1 MKIFQ
6 QTGLI
11 LTICVLLTSCQ
22 KFVDI
27 KKTSTEST
35 IETANDCQLI
45 MDNYELF
52 NSDYPFDGEGSADDY
67 YINDLTYSDTYTSIE
82 DQSVYTWDMQAIR
95 LNSFQ
100 WVRPYN
106 KIYHTNLVLETL
118 AKLQGRE
125 TQAALNNLRGSA
137 LFLRAYALFQVAQ
150 LYAKPYGPTASQ
162 DMGVPI
168 HLVSDINDTPGR
180 GTVQETYDRI
190 AADLIEAAAMLN
202 ETSSMATRPNKAAAF
217 AMLARVYLSME
228 DYTNA
233 MSAANSAL
241 QLRAA
246 LLDYNSPAVNKD
258 PSSNTPFARYN
269 PEVIFHSI
277 LASSTFL
284 SPGNPFSN
292 AAKIDLDLVNSY
304 ADNDLRKTVF
314 FKPNLDVNEGTWR
327 FTGNY
332 EPTTSST
339 LFNGLSVDELY
350 LVRAECY
357 ARSNRAD
364 LAMADL
370 NMLLRNRWVTG
381 SYTNMTAI
389 SADDAL
395 AKVLTE
401 RRKELVMRGQR
412 WTDLRRLN
420 KDERFRKNLS
430 RTVTAGGASTTFT
443 LPAND
448 IRYTLLIPQEVI
460 TNSRLSQNPR

>member
-6 QTGLI
+6 ITGL
-11 LTICVLLTSCQ
+11 VLAVMLSSCQ

-27 KKTSTEST
+27 KKTSIEST

-52 NSDYPFDGEGSADDY
+52 NANYPFDGETSADDY
-67 YINDLTYSDTYTSIE
+67 YISNLTYNDTYTSVE
-82 DQSVYTWDMQAIR
+82 DQIVYTWDAQAIR

-118 AKLQGRE
+118 AKLEGKE
-125 TQAALNNLRGSA
+125 TQAILNNLKGSA

-150 LYAKPYGPTASQ
+150 LYAKPYGSTAAQ
-162 DMGVPI
+162 DPGVPV
-168 HLVSDINDTPGR
+168 HLISDINDTPGR
-180 GTVQETYDRI
+180 GTVKETYDRI
-190 AADLIEAAAMLN
+190 LADLNEAVGLLN
-202 ETSSMATRPNKAAAF
+202 ETSAMATRPNKAAAY

-233 MSAANSAL
+233 LTAADAAL
-241 QLRAA
+241 QLRGS
-246 LLDYNSPAVNKD
+246 LLDYNSAGVDKSE
-258 PSSNTPFARYN
+258 SSNTPFPRYN

-304 ADNDLRKTVF
+304 ANDDLRKTVF
-314 FKPNLDVNEGTWR
+314 FKANLDMNEGTWR

-364 LAMADL
+364 QAMTDL
-370 NMLLRNRWVTG
+370 NTLLRNRWKTG
-381 SYTNMTAI
+381 TYTNMTAA
-389 SADDAL
+389 SATDAL

-420 KDERFRKNLS
+420 KDDRFKKDLS
-430 RTVTAGGASTTFT
+430 RSVTTGTTVRTFS

-448 IRYTLLIPQEVI
+448 VRYTLLIPQEVI
-460 TNSRLSQNPR
+460 TNSRLQQNPR